1 LNAIA
6 DVRLWTDDW
15 GAAAEYYEKALT
27 TSRLARDEPTEL
39 KSLASLTFVTW
50 LLGRSEQSERN
61 GRALT
66 TLLEAHAKRGIL
78 LNSWDEWELVLAA
91 LNVHRAVLQM
101 AALSGEPAIAGE
113 AAAELERLIA
123 FYGQMQGRG
132 YIDRTLL
139 REEAISLFYLGIG
152 CRRAGQS
159 ERALNAF
166 RRAEA
171 IADRLKS
178 PHVYR
183 IRFEIGIVYEER
195 GEMERARRQYAEAL
209 EAFER
214 ISGEERLE
222 DLGVA
227 LQAQAGWGYERLIR
241 LLLRM
246 GKDGLDPV
254 KAEEAFKWSE
264 RERARRLLQLLAQQR
279 ITPQESVDKS
289 LAAEERAIG
298 KRIAVIQQNL
308 AGGNLPARRTRELLT
323 DLDNART
330 TRDGIEAQLAAKSRR
345 YGTLAAPRIA
355 TLTELRSSLDA
366 GTAVLEYAI
375 GDDASY
381 V

>member
-1 LNAIA
+1 
-6 DVRLWTDDW
+6 
-15 GAAAEYYEKALT
+15 
-27 TSRLARDEPTEL
+27 
-39 KSLASLTFVTW
+39 
-50 LLGRSEQSERN
+50 
-61 GRALT
+61 
-66 TLLEAHAKRGIL
+66 
-78 LNSWDEWELVLAA
+78 
-91 LNVHRAVLQM
+91 M